1 MEQVI
6 VRDPSAMRVL
16 RRAMVDNQIRTFD
29 VTDQPLLDR
38 FFTVP
43 RELFLPPELA
53 SLAYSDAVLTV
64 GQSNRTRRVMLIP
77 MVLARLLQG
86 ATVRPADRVLVVGG
100 GMGYAAAILAG
111 LAAKVVSLESDAGFG
126 MVAGGSLRSL
136 GYTNV
141 TTVTGPLVEGVGDE
155 APFDVIVVAG
165 AVESRLETLLGQLAM
180 RGRLVTIRK
189 TLFDGVR
196 RNGKAVLIERLGPSE
211 FSDRNLFDSSAS
223 VIEEF
228 QSATGFS
235 F

>member
-6 VRDPSAMRVL
+6 VRDPSATQVL

-38 FFTVP
+38 FYTVP

-53 SLAYSDAVLTV
+53 SLAYSDAVLSV
-64 GQSNRTRRVMLIP
+64 GQGPEARRVMLIP

-86 ATVRPADRVLVVGG
+86 AGVRSTDRVLVVAG

-111 LAAKVVSLESDAGFG
+111 LAASVVALESDAGFG
-126 MVAGGSLRSL
+126 MAAGGGCRSL
-136 GYTNV
+136 GLSNV
-141 TTVTGPLVEGVGDE
+141 TTATGPLPEGVAAG

-180 RGRLVTIRK
+180 RGRLVAIRK
-189 TLFDGVR
+189 TLFDGLR
-196 RNGKAVLIERLGPSE
+196 RNGKAVLFERLGASE

-223 VIEEF
+223 VINGFEA
-228 QSATGFS
+228 ATGFS